1 MSTNKFDY
9 RRLARFLLSILAGLV
24 VLAATQKAVWAEG
37 HTFILPASSDYGVSD
52 CAGKDQGCSEVVA
65 SAFCEAHGYA
75 APLAYGRAGD
85 MTSAI
90 PATVASVQPIQIDPD
105 AYVLSCGE

>member
-1 MSTNKFDY
+1 MSKNKFDY

-24 VLAATQKAVWAEG
+24 VLAATQRAVWADG
-37 HTFILPASSDYGVSD
+37 HTFILPASSDYGVLD
-52 CAGKDQGCSEVVA
+52 CLGKEQGCSEVVA

-85 MTSAI
+85 MTGAI
-90 PATVASVQPIQIDPD
+90 PTKVASVQPVTIDPD
-105 AYVLSCGE
+105 AYVLSCGD